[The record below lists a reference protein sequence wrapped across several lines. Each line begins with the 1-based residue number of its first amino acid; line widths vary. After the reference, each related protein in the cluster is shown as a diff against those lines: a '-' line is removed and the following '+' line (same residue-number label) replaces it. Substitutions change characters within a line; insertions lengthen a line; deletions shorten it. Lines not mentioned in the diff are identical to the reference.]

1 MTNSYVPATFSLTNV
16 LLVRTCRGNG
26 YLSAEEM
33 YYVYIK
39 ITTQHSNTLN
49 IQPLTRD
56 GPEPIIHHRETLFNG
71 ASFARLWLYPQKLKA
86 FTQMKP
92 FLSTHFSKLVDGVLK
107 IEIVTKASRHLH
119 LFVRIEVKA
128 TSFMERNKMWQI
140 NTSGRLLIKSLEP
153 ISIFLESIGNKSKSC
168 HLYEDMRLV

>member
-1 MTNSYVPATFSLTNV
+1 
-16 LLVRTCRGNG
+16 
-26 YLSAEEM
+26 
-33 YYVYIK
+33 
-39 ITTQHSNTLN
+39 
-49 IQPLTRD
+49 
-56 GPEPIIHHRETLFNG
+56 
-71 ASFARLWLYPQKLKA
+71 
-86 FTQMKP
+86 MKP
-92 FLSTHFSKLVDGVLK
+92 FLSTHFSKVVDGVLK